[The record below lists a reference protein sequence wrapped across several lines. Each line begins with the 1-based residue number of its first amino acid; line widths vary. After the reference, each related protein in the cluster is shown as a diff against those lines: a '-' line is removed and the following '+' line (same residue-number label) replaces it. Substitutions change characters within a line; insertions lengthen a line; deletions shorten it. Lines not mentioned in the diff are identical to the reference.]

1 MPGLPS
7 RVTSYLSVRGATIVI
22 AKFPDPFLKKTSPL
36 VSTPTSGS
44 SVGATDARATTSH
57 GGNGGGGGEGSDGG
71 GGGGFGLGGGG
82 DGDGG
87 GGDGGGE
94 GGGGDGGGGGGFG
107 LGGGGD
113 GDGGGGD
120 GGGEGGGGDGG
131 GGGGFGLG
139 GGGDGDGGDGDG
151 GGEGGGQPPQVSLQ
165 LLKTLSLSHR
175 FMSLG
180 GCIWAVEGKAHA
192 GCGRAPPASPR
203 GDSESDERSSMMS
216 VRRGKSPAGGW
227 LHGPLAGS

>member
-57 GGNGGGGGEGSDGG
+57 GGNGGGGGEGS
-71 GGGGFGLGGGG
+71 
-82 DGDGG
+82 
-87 GGDGGGE
+87 
-94 GGGGDGGGGGGFG
+94 DGGGGGGFG

>member
-113 GDGGGGD
+113 GDGG
-120 GGGEGGGGDGG
+120 
-131 GGGGFGLG
+131 
-139 GGGDGDGGDGDG
+139 DGDG

-175 FMSLG
+175 FMSL
-180 GCIWAVEGKAHA
+180 WAVVS
-192 GCGRAPPASPR
+192 GRLKVKHTLAVAVHPLPPPVETPKVMR
-203 GDSESDERSSMMS
+203 G
-216 VRRGKSPAGGW
+216 A
-227 LHGPLAGS
+227 A

>member
-57 GGNGGGGGEGSDGG
+57 GGNGGGGGEGS
-71 GGGGFGLGGGG
+71 
-82 DGDGG
+82 
-87 GGDGGGE
+87 
-94 GGGGDGGGGGGFG
+94 DGGGGGGFG

-227 LHGPLAGS
+227 LHGPLAGIASCGQPMGWVTT